1 MSDENAPQSITDG
14 ADQTLPKSDVPW
26 SNQVVNVM
34 TSKSPTEL
42 MKRKLMKKMMTAVES
57 WSLVE
62 PGDRIMV
69 ALSGGKDSYTL
80 FDLLVDAQKRAPFRF
95 ELIGVHLD
103 QMQPGYEPEPFYAW
117 LRDFGAPFEIVRED
131 TYSVVTEKTKPG
143 QAYCFIC
150 SRLRRGVLY
159 SVAERLGCNKLA
171 LGHHRDDAIETLL
184 MNMFFAGKMQAMP
197 ARYVT
202 DDGRFTVIRPLIECG
217 EKEIAAYA
225 LARAFPVLPC
235 NLCGSQDGLKR
246 EEMGRLMSTLEERF
260 PDVRQVMLHA
270 MKNIRPTHMLDAD
283 VLAAWDNR
291 PEGVRERGGMAAGE
305 KDAPW
310 RHKAETVLRG
320 GNALLRVLP

>member
-1 MSDENAPQSITDG
+1 MHDDAPLPETAPSIPPAPRG
-14 ADQTLPKSDVPW
+14 DVPW
-26 SNQVVNVM
+26 SSQVVNVM
-34 TSKSPTEL
+34 TGKGLVEL
-42 MKRKLMKKMMTAVES
+42 MKRKLMKRMMTAIEE
-57 WSLVE
+57 WSLVA

-80 FDLLVDAQKRAPFRF
+80 FDLLTDAQRRAPFSF

-103 QMQPGYEPEPFYAW
+103 QMQPGYEPEAFYAW
-117 LRDFGAPFEIVRED
+117 LEAFGAPYEIVRED

-159 SVAERLGCNKLA
+159 SVAERLGCNKIA

-184 MNMFFAGKMQAMP
+184 MNLFFAGKMQAMP
-197 ARYVT
+197 ARYTT

-217 EKEIAAYA
+217 EKEIAEYA
-225 LARAFPVLPC
+225 AARAFPVLPC

-246 EEMGRLMSTLEERF
+246 EEMARLMSDLETRF

-270 MKNIRPTHMLDAD
+270 MKNIRPTHMLDKD
-283 VLAAWDNR
+283 VVAAWEER
-291 PEGVRERGGMAAGE
+291 PEGLREMRGMKAGDRE
-305 KDAPW
+305 APW
-310 RHKAETVLRG
+310 RHKAETVLKG
-320 GNALLRVLP
+320 GSNLLRVLP